1 MRFITLLCCFTITFF
16 VSANTAEKK
25 SYASTLALQSISS
38 GELLSREK
46 LTSLFDYY
54 SENSIDSLYIFGNQL
69 IETGLRYENWFYIN
83 YGKSILAS
91 YFNSISKVD
100 IAIQLSK
107 EGLDYAL
114 NLQDH
119 EMICWLHNQIG
130 ISYVLSKKYK
140 EARKWFEKS
149 LASGKQTGNFQENCM
164 GYKNIAES
172 YYREGNFE
180 KAIDYATIYIKNI
193 DHIKSKGALAKV
205 YNTLGNIYRDKED
218 MKKAELYY
226 TKSLETAQE
235 ITSALVRANALN
247 NLAIVY
253 FEDNPDKAKEYFI
266 KAFKV
271 RQQHKNPTF
280 IADSYLNLGTW
291 HYIMENV
298 DSAIYYYQYMYD
310 YCVKHK
316 YFDGQI
322 EALEALEEVIGDMQ
336 KSKLYNDE
344 RTALQKQIAIDRQR
358 VLEEYIEKTQPKIE
372 EEKQKSKP
380 FTQNVS
386 IELPY
391 LKVFILLIIATMSV
405 FIFFSYRGK
414 KRR

>member
-172 YYREGNFE
+172 YYREGILKKQLITLQFTL
-180 KAIDYATIYIKNI
+180 KTSTTLK
-193 DHIKSKGALAKV
+193 AKV
-205 YNTLGNIYRDKED
+205 R
-218 MKKAELYY
+218 
-226 TKSLETAQE
+226 
-235 ITSALVRANALN
+235 
-247 NLAIVY
+247 
-253 FEDNPDKAKEYFI
+253 
-266 KAFKV
+266 
-271 RQQHKNPTF
+271 
-280 IADSYLNLGTW
+280 
-291 HYIMENV
+291 
-298 DSAIYYYQYMYD
+298 
-310 YCVKHK
+310 
-316 YFDGQI
+316 
-322 EALEALEEVIGDMQ
+322 
-336 KSKLYNDE
+336 
-344 RTALQKQIAIDRQR
+344 
-358 VLEEYIEKTQPKIE
+358 
-372 EEKQKSKP
+372 
-380 FTQNVS
+380 
-386 IELPY
+386 
-391 LKVFILLIIATMSV
+391 
-405 FIFFSYRGK
+405 
-414 KRR
+414 